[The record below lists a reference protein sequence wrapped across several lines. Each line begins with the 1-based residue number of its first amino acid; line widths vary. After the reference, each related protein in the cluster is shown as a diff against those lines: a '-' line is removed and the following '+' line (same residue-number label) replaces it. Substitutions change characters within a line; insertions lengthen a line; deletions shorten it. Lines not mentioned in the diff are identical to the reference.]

1 MVSIHQK
8 VFHKSINEH
17 LRNSHYYA
25 ILLFAFGLSFG
36 TKVSIYLLWVLG
48 VGWLISGQFKFIFQ
62 GKGNRLEK
70 IGFFTL
76 LGFFLLHI
84 LSLIYSADLQEGL
97 FDLEVK
103 LSLFLFP
110 LFLFGSEFL
119 KIPEKKNDVFY
130 AFIIGLFFASLV
142 CYLSALYNSISL
154 IVSNENDVTPF
165 YLLLNPFQYKSFSL
179 FHHPSYFAMYLTV
192 GITIILYLLDHKK
205 SYSKKYFKLLIF
217 LIVFFVVTVFLL
229 SSRAGIL
236 SLLLIFIVW
245 LFYKTKFFSIKN
257 KYLIRS
263 VSLISLIIVFFA
275 VFYFGDRFSSAKKE
289 IEDFRTA
296 ENIENVNWGS
306 VSFRLQIW
314 HYALQIIKD
323 KPVLGVVTGDVKT
336 ELRKLADNDGI
347 SQIGALNLNVHNQFL
362 ETWIGIG
369 LVGFLLLISML
380 MLPVLVESNLFLKL
394 ISVIIA
400 VNFLFESM
408 LDRLGG
414 VAFFSFFYCLS
425 VYSIKNESII
435 ITKRFL
441 YLLKRGF
448 DIIFSFGALI
458 FTLPVILLISFVI
471 LLERKGSIL
480 YKQTRI
486 GKRQKEFLLLKF
498 RSMKSGSDRVG
509 LITIGNNDN
518 RITSFGKFLRK
529 YKLDELPQLIN
540 ILKGEMSFVG
550 PRPEVPKYVEL
561 YTKEQKKVL
570 DVRPG
575 LTDFASLI
583 FFDENRILA
592 EYDNPEKAY
601 VEQVLPEKL
610 RLSLKYIEEQNF
622 RLDMKLIWLTIRRV
636 FASQNQKTK

>member
-1 MVSIHQK
+1 MVSIRQKIFHQ
-8 VFHKSINEH
+8 SINEH

-36 TKVSIYLLWVLG
+36 TKGSIYLLWVLG
-48 VGWLISGQFKFIFQ
+48 FSWLISGQFKFIFQ
-62 GKGNRLEK
+62 GKGNKLEK
-70 IGFFTL
+70 IGFFSL

-84 LSLIYSADLQEGL
+84 LSLIYSADLQVGL

-103 LSLFLFP
+103 LSLFLIP
-110 LFLFGSEFL
+110 LFLFGSESL
-119 KIPEKKNDVFY
+119 KVTKNRNNVFY
-130 AFIIGLFFASLV
+130 AFIIGLFLASMI

-154 IVSNENDVTPF
+154 LVSNENDVTPF

-192 GITIILYLLDHKK
+192 GITIILYLLDHKE
-205 SYSKKYFKLLIF
+205 SYSKKYFRSLVF

-236 SLLLIFIVW
+236 SLLFIFIVW
-245 LFYKTKFFSIKN
+245 LFYKTKSFRIKN

-263 VSLISLIIVFFA
+263 VSLISLIIVFIA
-275 VFYFGDRFSSAKKE
+275 VLYFGDRFSYVKKE
-289 IEDFRTA
+289 IKDFRTA
-296 ENIENVNWGS
+296 ENVENVNWGS
-306 VSFRLQIW
+306 ISIRLQIW
-314 HYALQIIKD
+314 HYALHIIKD
-323 KPVLGVVTGDVKT
+323 KPVLGVGTGDVKI
-336 ELRKLADNDGI
+336 ELKKLANDDGI

-369 LVGFLLLISML
+369 LVGFLLLVLIIL
-380 MLPVLVESNLFLKL
+380 LPVLVESNLFLKL
-394 ISVIIA
+394 IAVIIA
-400 VNFLFESM
+400 VNFIFESM
-408 LDRLGG
+408 LNRLGG

-435 ITKRFL
+435 INMRFF
-441 YLLKRGF
+441 YWLKRGF
-448 DIIFSFGALI
+448 DIILSFVALI
-458 FTLPVILLISFVI
+458 VTLPVTLIISFVI
-471 LLERKGSIL
+471 LFERKGAIF

-486 GKRQKEFLLLKF
+486 GKHQKEFLLLKF
-498 RSMKSGSDRVG
+498 RSMKFGSDRTG
-509 LITIGNNDN
+509 LITIGSNDN

-529 YKLDELPQLIN
+529 YKLDELPQLFN
-540 ILKGEMSFVG
+540 ILLGDMSIVG

-561 YTKEQKKVL
+561 YTVEQKKIL

-575 LTDFASLI
+575 LTDFASLK

-592 EYDNPEKAY
+592 EYDDPEKAY

-610 RLSLKYIEEQNF
+610 NLSLKYIEEQNF
-622 RLDMKLIWLTIRRV
+622 WLDIQLIWLTIRRV
-636 FASQNQKTK
+636 FSSQNQKTK

>member
-1 MVSIHQK
+1 MASIRQK
-8 VFHKSINEH
+8 VFQQSINEH
-17 LRNSHYYA
+17 LRSSHYYA

-48 VGWLISGQFKFIFQ
+48 ASWLISGQFKFIFQ

-70 IGFFTL
+70 IGFFML

-84 LSLIYSADLQEGL
+84 LSLIYSTDLQEGL
-97 FDLEVK
+97 FDIEIK

-154 IVSNENDVTPF
+154 LVSDENDVTPF
-165 YLLLNPFQYKSFSL
+165 YLLLNPFQYTSFSL
-179 FHHPSYFAMYLTV
+179 FHHPSYFAMYLTI

-205 SYSKKYFKLLIF
+205 SYSKKHFKLLVF
-217 LIVFFVVTVFLL
+217 CIVFFVVTVFLL

-236 SLLLIFIVW
+236 SLLLIFIVG
-245 LFYKTKFFSIKN
+245 LFYKTKSFSIKN

-263 VSLISLIIVFFA
+263 VSLISLIIVFIA
-275 VFYFGDRFSSAKKE
+275 VLYFGDRFSYAKKE
-289 IEDFRTA
+289 FEDFRA
-296 ENIENVNWGS
+296 AKNVENINWGS
-306 VSFRLQIW
+306 VSFRMQIW
-314 HYALQIIKD
+314 HYALHIIKD
-323 KPVLGVVTGDVKT
+323 KPVLGVGTGDVKT

-347 SQIGALNLNVHNQFL
+347 SQIGALNLNVHNQFM

-369 LVGFLLLISML
+369 LVGFLLLISIL

-394 ISVIIA
+394 IAVIIA

-408 LDRLGG
+408 LNRLGG
-414 VAFFSFFYCLS
+414 VAFFSFFFSLS
-425 VYSIKNESII
+425 VYSVSSDLKIKSKNYYGFI
-435 ITKRFL
+435 
-441 YLLKRGF
+441 KRGI
-448 DIIFSFGALI
+448 DIILAFGALI
-458 FTLPVILLISFVI
+458 FTLPVTLIISLVI
-471 LLERKGSIL
+471 LLERKGAIL
-480 YKQTRI
+480 YKQTRTR
-486 GKRQKEFLLLKF
+486 KHQKEFLLLKF
-498 RSMKSGSDRVG
+498 RSMKSGSDRAG

-529 YKLDELPQLIN
+529 YKLDELPQLFN
-540 ILKGEMSFVG
+540 ILKGDMSFVG

-561 YTKEQKKVL
+561 YTEEQKKVL

-575 LTDFASLI
+575 LTDFASLK

-592 EYDNPEKAY
+592 EYDDPEKAY

-610 RLSLKYIEEQNF
+610 RLSLKYIEEQSF
-622 RLDMKLIWLTIRRV
+622 LLDLKLIWLTIKRV
-636 FASQNQKTK
+636 FTSQ